1 MPAVAKCYDIHRRQR
16 PKVNR
21 ESKKKFKGKKE
32 QGQKKCQQPE
42 LNLG

>member
-21 ESKKKFKGKKE
+21 ESKKVKNKKAGAKE
-32 QGQKKCQQPE
+32 VSAT
-42 LNLG
+42 